1 MKLFVLSAVI
11 GATLLGALPASA
23 QIVIRDRDDAV
34 VVRHMDRG
42 RHEGWNRG
50 RHEGW
55 RNHHADC
62 RVVRVRTRLANGD
75 VIVRSRRT
83 CD

>member
-1 MKLFVLSAVI
+1 MKLFVLSTVI

-34 VVRHMDRG
+34 VVRHMDRD
-42 RHEGWNRG
+42 HMDRG

-55 RNHHADC
+55 WNHRADC
-62 RVVRVRTRLANGD
+62 RVVRVRTRLSNGD

>member
-1 MKLFVLSAVI
+1 MKLAILGAVMA
-11 GATLLGALPASA
+11 ATLLGALPASA
-23 QIVIRDRDDAV
+23 QMMDRDRDSV
-34 VVRHMDRG
+34 VVRDRDHMD
-42 RHEGWNRG
+42 RG

-62 RVVRVRTRLANGD
+62 GVVKVRRTLPNGRT
-75 VIVRSRRT
+75 VVTTRRT